1 MAKPAEPDH
10 GGRVHVRRRYT
21 HFAMV
26 PVYLVKSKAIS
37 AQAVRAFALLDSY
50 CSWDTNKAH
59 PAHDRLADDM
69 GVSVPT
75 LRRAIKE
82 LVDAGFVSL
91 EGVFDD
97 RGARVGTI
105 YTLMDPQDNC
115 GTQVDGQPSQGDSA
129 PVITGDHPSLCSPV
143 ITGVVTD
150 EQPPDHGCHP
160 INKDSVL
167 SAVLP
172 SEDKPMEVTPA
183 SGSGSE
189 TKTIEAGA
197 SSARTQARVN
207 SARVKAQPNPDVRPM
222 LQRHAQCYQ
231 DKVGAPYP
239 ISWAKEGAIVKRL
252 LATYSRDELVLLQDT
267 FFAQK
272 ADSQTALRG
281 YTVQWLEHEAPA
293 LMARIQLQ
301 NGLTAEQREVIAA
314 LVAEGV
320 TEPTATALASE
331 YRVEDIRRQ
340 LHAHAARK
348 DRLRS
353 PAAALVKAIREG
365 WQVPEESEPDYY
377 RPLRLA
383 AASDGTP
390 VGPPPEEIRVQLER
404 TIAHLVGR

>member
-1 MAKPAEPDH
+1 MSPVQLLRNPSISSHAT
-10 GGRVHVRRRYT
+10 RV
-21 HFAMV
+21 FG
-26 PVYLVKSKAIS
+26 
-37 AQAVRAFALLDSY
+37 LLDSY
-50 CSWDTNKAH
+50 SDWDTQTAF
-59 PAHDRLADDM
+59 PAQARLAEDM

-75 LRRAIKE
+75 VRRAIKE
-82 LVDAGFVSL
+82 LVDSGFVM
-91 EGVFDD
+91 VRAANDA
-97 RGARVGTI
+97 RGMRVGTI
-105 YTLMDPQDNC
+105 YALFDAPQRPSEA
-115 GTQVDGQPSQGDSA
+115 DGSTDDSGM
-129 PVITGDHPSLCSPV
+129 ITGDHANRSPV
-143 ITGVVTD
+143 STPLTTGD
-150 EQPPDHGCHP
+150 EAPSHGRHP
-160 INKDSVL
+160 INTDSGN

-189 TKTIEAGA
+189 TKNIEAGA

-222 LQRHAQCYQ
+222 LKRHAQCYQ

-252 LATYSRDELVLLQDT
+252 LATYSRDEIVLLQDT

-272 ADSQTALRG
+272 ADSQAALRG

-293 LMARIQLQ
+293 LMARIRLQ

-340 LHAHAARK
+340 LHAHAVRK

>member
-1 MAKPAEPDH
+1 
-10 GGRVHVRRRYT
+10 V
-21 HFAMV
+21 
-26 PVYLVKSKAIS
+26 SN
-37 AQAVRAFALLDSY
+37 VRATADTDPRITGGVTQIPNALLRSPHLCMEEKLLYGVLYSHLWQPDS
-50 CSWDTNKAH
+50 
-59 PAHDRLADDM
+59 
-69 GVSVPT
+69 V
-75 LRRAIKE
+75 
-82 LVDAGFVSL
+82 
-91 EGVFDD
+91 
-97 RGARVGTI
+97 
-105 YTLMDPQDNC
+105 
-115 GTQVDGQPSQGDSA
+115 
-129 PVITGDHPSLCSPV
+129 
-143 ITGVVTD
+143 VVTQRLLAYETATSERQIRRWLNRLED
-150 EQPPDHGCHP
+150 LGLVRIIQPGLQKPNIYELPPIPHKLLAIAPHPDRSETSGP
-160 INKDSVL
+160 ERTELDRSEMAGQDRSQRSRVSGPGRSETADKQSTSGN
-167 SAVLP
+167 SAALP

-272 ADSQTALRG
+272 ADSQSALRG

-340 LHAHAARK
+340 LHAHAVRK

>member
-1 MAKPAEPDH
+1 MAKSAEPDH
-10 GGRVHVRRRYT
+10 EGRVQVRRRYT

-26 PVYLVKSKAIS
+26 PVHLVKSRAIS

-82 LVDAGFVSL
+82 LVDAGYVSV

-105 YTLMDPQDNC
+105 YTLMDPQDTC
-115 GTQVDGQPSQGDSA
+115 GTQGGKQSTQGDA
-129 PVITGDHPSLCSPV
+129 VPVITGDHPSPCSPV
-143 ITGVVTD
+143 STRVVAD
-150 EQPPDHGCHP
+150 EQPPDHGCHL

-172 SEDKPMEVTPA
+172 SEDEPKEEAPA
-183 SGSGSE
+183 SGDGSGKE
-189 TKTIEAGA
+189 IDAEANT
-197 SSARTQARVN
+197 ARPRTRVN
-207 SARVKAQPNPDVRPM
+207 SARVKAQANPDVRPM

-252 LATYSRDELVLLQDT
+252 LATYSRDEIVLLQDT

-272 ADSQTALRG
+272 ADSQAALRG

-293 LMARIQLQ
+293 LMARIRLQ
-301 NGLTAEQREVIAA
+301 NSLTAEQREAIAA

-340 LHAHAARK
+340 LHAHVVRK